1 MLKLTS
7 SGFFSLGQNKK
18 KTTLHWMFCFLFNS
32 YLNFLYFKSKVEEK
46 NVQEANLEFSD
57 LFQVSFMLY
66 RLAA

>member
-1 MLKLTS
+1 
-7 SGFFSLGQNKK
+7 
-18 KTTLHWMFCFLFNS
+18 MFCFLFNS